1 MIFMIDDVYLQL
13 RELGVVQN
21 KSDFSM
27 TWLGKEKSYY
37 RGLLSKQRE
46 PSVDALAHCASK
58 LRTVSVYLP
67 SSKKRVM
74 GRLANQCLEELLSS
88 KVRQSHALH

>member
-1 MIFMIDDVYLQL
+1 MIDDLYQQL
-13 RELGVVQN
+13 RQLGVVQN
-21 KSDFSM
+21 KSDFSI

-58 LRTVSVYLP
+58 LRTVSVYFP

-88 KVRQSHALH
+88 KVRNIDALH